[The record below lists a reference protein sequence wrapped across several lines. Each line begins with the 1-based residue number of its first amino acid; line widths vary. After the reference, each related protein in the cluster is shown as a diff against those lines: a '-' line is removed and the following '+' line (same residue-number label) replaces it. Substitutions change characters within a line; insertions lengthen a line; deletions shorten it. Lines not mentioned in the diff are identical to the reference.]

1 MRGNLLLIVSAVAAF
16 HVSAANSFFEESGNQ
31 TLDSSGRISTV
42 GELQQRL
49 GAMQRYVASADY
61 SVLLPQAEKEIVY
74 NISLQS
80 AAPADT
86 LAPCQYLISW
96 EVATP
101 SGKSSGF
108 NSYADGNHFRYSDE
122 RLQEYHFNNDS
133 VPFLTGRGG
142 VQRNARFANLL
153 PAFIADEIG
162 RIASDSTFTYT
173 FNPDAS
179 YAGKDVVRIDAEETV
194 KGYTARSMSFIFD
207 ARSGAPVSIYIESN
221 PGAISEQSVSVSY
234 GLPLGSPASDF
245 SETTLI
251 GLYPEIFE
259 RFRQGNFRLEN
270 LPGTAMPQFSIPT
283 PTGERYT
290 YNRGDRFA
298 RPTVIAVID
307 PDVASASSTVDD
319 IRNAIEAMP
328 SATDIIWAVRSRHI
342 DTIERLLGYGLKE
355 GETVLAGAN
364 SLIRDCGITAFP
376 AIIFVNTDG
385 IIKSVHIGANKNLAE
400 IVMQKVALL

>member
-31 TLDSSGRISTV
+31 TLGSSGRISTV

-80 AAPADT
+80 TSPTDT

-108 NSYADGNHFRYSDE
+108 NSYSDGNHFRYSDE
-122 RLQEYHFNNDS
+122 RLQEYHFSNDS

-142 VQRNARFANLL
+142 VQRNARFADLL

-234 GLPLGSPASDF
+234 GLPLGSPVSDF

-290 YNRGDRFA
+290 YNRGDKFA

-307 PDVASASSTVDD
+307 PDVASASSTVTA

>member
-49 GAMQRYVASADY
+49 GAMQRYMASADY

-80 AAPADT
+80 ASPADT

-108 NSYADGNHFRYSDE
+108 NYYADGNHFRYSDE

-234 GLPLGSPASDF
+234 GLPHDTPVSDF
-245 SETTLI
+245 SEATLI
-251 GLYPEIFE
+251 SLYPEIFE

-307 PDVASASSTVDD
+307 PDVASASSTVNA